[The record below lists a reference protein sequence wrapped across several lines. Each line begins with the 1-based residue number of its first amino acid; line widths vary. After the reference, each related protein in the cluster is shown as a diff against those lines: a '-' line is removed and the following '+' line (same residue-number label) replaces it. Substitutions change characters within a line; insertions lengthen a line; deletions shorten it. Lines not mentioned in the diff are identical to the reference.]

1 MKIDELQTDLI
12 EEFNALWE
20 KQGKNEFSNNRGRYV
35 FVNQGSQ
42 LLSDYIRIRT
52 KEILKKDIL

>member
-1 MKIDELQTDLI
+1 MSIDELQTHLI

-20 KQGKNEFSNNRGRYV
+20 KQGRNEFSNNRGRYV
-35 FVNQGSQ
+35 FHNQGSQ

-52 KEILKKDIL
+52 NEITAPEN